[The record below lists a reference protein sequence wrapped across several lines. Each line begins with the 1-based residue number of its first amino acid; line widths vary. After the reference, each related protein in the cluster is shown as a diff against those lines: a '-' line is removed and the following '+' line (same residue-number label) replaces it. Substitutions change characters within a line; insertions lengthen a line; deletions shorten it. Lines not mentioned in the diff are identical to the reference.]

1 MQAMVMS
8 SSVELTIGKGL
19 TLRILPYMLSMV
31 SVHALLIFI
40 ILYVL
45 YMCTY
50 VCVCALCEFVHVCEH
65 VCAHACVHASVR
77 TYDEDYKCLEVQQ
90 TK

>member
-1 MQAMVMS
+1 MQAMVIS
-8 SSVELTIGKGL
+8 SHVELTIGKGL
-19 TLRILPYMLSMV
+19 ILRILPYMLSMV

-40 ILYVL
+40 ILCVL
-45 YMCTY
+45 YMCTC
-50 VCVCALCEFVHVCEH
+50 VCVCALRVCARVRVCVHV
-65 VCAHACVHASVR
+65 SVR